1 MKTQSKYKSR
11 MHKHRRNQTMRQRRQ
26 QRQRQQMNGGRHV
39 ISSPKI
45 HYDSNSVGHHTLSCT
60 KCQGGNFV
68 VKTMTL
74 GTKIKTFVGLG
85 ILDNRFK
92 VFTCTRCGFVQMYSN
107 NITCNNKQ
115 CDPFIKL

>member
-1 MKTQSKYKSR
+1 MKKQSKYKSR
-11 MHKHRRNQTMRQRRQ
+11 IQSHRRNQTMRQQRQ
-26 QRQRQQMNGGRHV
+26 QYQQMNGGRHV

-45 HYDSNSVGHHTLSCT
+45 KYEKGNSVGHTLSCS

-74 GTKIKTFVGLG
+74 GTKIKSLFGLG

-92 VFTCTRCGFVQMYSN
+92 VFTCAGCGFVQMYSN
-107 NITCNNKQ
+107 SITCNDKQ
-115 CDPFIKL
+115 CDPLIKL

>member
-11 MHKHRRNQTMRQRRQ
+11 IHKRRRNQTMRQRRQ

-45 HYDSNSVGHHTLSCT
+45 KYEKSNSVGHTLSCT
-60 KCQGGNFV
+60 KCNGGNFI
-68 VKTMTL
+68 VKTLTL
-74 GTKIKTFVGLG
+74 GTKIKTLLGLS

-92 VFTCTRCGFVQMYSN
+92 VFTCTGCGFVQMYSN
-107 NITCNNKQ
+107 NITCNDKQ
-115 CDPFIKL
+115 CDPLIK